1 MQKNN
6 NALNNDTSKYEI
18 KNPSYSSKKKSKIA
32 NLESFAPKLHT
43 DSSVVYDDDKNGNG
57 LHRSISHGVDF
68 SVVYNNEKQL
78 IQQYR
83 NLSMNS
89 EIRSAV
95 MDIVNEAIVMD
106 TDKPPVIL
114 DLNNVDDSVLK
125 DKVKEQIIEEFEYVL
140 RLLKFRHEGDSI
152 FERFYIDGRL
162 GFHKIIDPKKPREGL
177 KDLREIDPINLKK
190 VTEIK
195 REAEK
200 NNKEHSTVVDHEDYY
215 LYIKDANSG
224 KALKI
229 PNSAISYVTSGI
241 FDHTFYKGSNKKVV
255 ISHLHQVLKPFN
267 QLNQLKDAH
276 LIYTISRA
284 PQRRVFYID
293 TGKLSQTRA
302 ESYMQQNMNRY
313 KNKMVYDSSTGKISN
328 NRHTLSMMEDIWL
341 PRKGGDRGTEIDLLA
356 GGGTLGDLD
365 LVDIFRSELNKSLQ
379 LPNSRLEQDS
389 VQALGRTSEITRDE
403 VKFQKFIDKLRNR
416 FSKIFIDIMYTQL
429 ILKNIVTIEEWNEF
443 KDDINF
449 IFSNDSYF
457 SELKE
462 IEMLRERFQMVESID
477 PDGQYVGK
485 YFSEEYIR
493 KIVLRQSDKDIE
505 TIKKQIEDESKDS
518 DSDDSDDFDDID
530 DRDFDDSELKHKQ
543 NIELLDRKHQHAM
556 ELKDLQDKEK
566 SNDTDKNSE
575 KNKVEKND

>member
-1 MQKNN
+1 MQKNS

-18 KNPSYSSKKKSKIA
+18 KNPSYSSKKKIKIA
-32 NLESFAPKLHT
+32 NLESFAPKIDT
-43 DSSVVYDDDKNGNG
+43 ESSIIYDDDRGGNG
-57 LHRSISHGVDF
+57 LHRSVSHGVDF
-68 SVVYNNEKQL
+68 NVVYENEKQL

-106 TDKPPVIL
+106 TDKPPIIL
-114 DLNNVDDSVLK
+114 DLNNIDESVLK
-125 DKVKEQIIEEFEYVL
+125 DKVKENIIKEFEYIL
-140 RLLKFRHEGDSI
+140 RLMKFRHDGDSI

-162 GFHKIIDPKKPREGL
+162 GFHKIIDPKKPKEGL

-195 REAEK
+195 RDGEK
-200 NNKEHSTVVDHEDYY
+200 NNQKNSTVIGQESYY
-215 LYIKDANSG
+215 LYIKNANSG

-241 FDHTFYKGSNKKVV
+241 FDNTMYKGSNKKVV

-356 GGGTLGDLD
+356 GGGTLGDLE
-365 LVDIFRSELNKSLQ
+365 LVDIFRSELNRSLQ
-379 LPNSRLEQDS
+379 LPSSRMEQDS

-416 FSKIFIDIMYTQL
+416 FSKIFIDILHTQL
-429 ILKNIVTIEEWNEF
+429 ILKNIVTTEEWNEF

-449 IFSNDSYF
+449 TFSNDSYF

-485 YFSEEYIR
+485 YFSLEYIR
-493 KIVLRQSDKDIE
+493 KFILKQSDKDIE
-505 TIKKQIEDESKDS
+505 TIKKQNEDESKKSNDGN
-518 DSDDSDDFDDID
+518 DDNDNDGFNNDD

-566 SNDTDKNSE
+566 SNDTDKNS
-575 KNKVEKND
+575 